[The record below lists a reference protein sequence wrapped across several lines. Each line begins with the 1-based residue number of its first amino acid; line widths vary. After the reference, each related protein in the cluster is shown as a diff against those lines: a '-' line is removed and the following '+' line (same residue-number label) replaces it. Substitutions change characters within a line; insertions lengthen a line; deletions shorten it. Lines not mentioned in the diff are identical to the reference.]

1 VVRDAVVIEK
11 LQDATTR
18 ANAIMIHGLHVLKLY
33 LLHCYETTSSSLC
46 STRTWEVLK
55 LSCRESRVSGEEKT
69 PPQGMCYYLEHYR
82 EFVSEE
88 VSATN
93 LDIAMSYT

>member
-1 VVRDAVVIEK
+1 LENLEETSGRK
-11 LQDATTR
+11 R
-18 ANAIMIHGLHVLKLY
+18 PLY
-33 LLHCYETTSSSLC
+33 
-46 STRTWEVLK
+46 RI
-55 LSCRESRVSGEEKT
+55 
-69 PPQGMCYYLEHYR
+69 GMSFYLEHYR

>member
-1 VVRDAVVIEK
+1 
-11 LQDATTR
+11 
-18 ANAIMIHGLHVLKLY
+18 MIPGLHVLKLY
-33 LLHCYETTSSSLC
+33 LHCYEEATSSSLC
-46 STRTWEVLK
+46 STRTSLRRC
-55 LSCRESRVSGEEKT
+55 SNYRFGESGGDQWEEKT
-69 PPQGMCYYLEHYR
+69 LYRIGMSFYLEHYR